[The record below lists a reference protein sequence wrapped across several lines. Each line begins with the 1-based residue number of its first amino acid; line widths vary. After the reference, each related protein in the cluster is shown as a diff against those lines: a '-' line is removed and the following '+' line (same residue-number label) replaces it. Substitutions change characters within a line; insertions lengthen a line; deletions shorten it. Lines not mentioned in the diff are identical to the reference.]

1 MILTSLLNS
10 FICVHHRV
18 NRFAAIIARMEPA
31 GKPPGAIHDANEPF
45 SPSRLN
51 KNGACAMIFS
61 RKETMV
67 QDRSYPEK
75 RDIRAI
81 VILLATQ
88 GMIHL
93 GEIPDPVR
101 KTTSVNL
108 EGARF
113 FIDLLAELK
122 RKTQGNVQPDE
133 SIFIQDTLQSLE
145 QVLSKRSGAGHG

>member
-1 MILTSLLNS
+1 M
-10 FICVHHRV
+10 
-18 NRFAAIIARMEPA
+18 
-31 GKPPGAIHDANEPF
+31 G
-45 SPSRLN
+45 
-51 KNGACAMIFS
+51 
-61 RKETMV
+61 
-67 QDRSYPEK
+67 QDRCYPEK

-101 KTTSVNL
+101 GTKAVHL

-122 RKTQGNVQPDE
+122 KKTQGNVLPDE
-133 SIFIQDTLQSLE
+133 SLFIQDTLQSLE
-145 QVLSKRSGAGHG
+145 QVLDKRTKETHG